1 MWREKEG
8 LFALGCCS
16 SKNRETGVC
25 TGHQLSDTAK
35 QLSLSKSELPL
46 KLVNME
52 QEKTLCTT
60 RIPREVFKLKG
71 SKPGQNLSGRSS
83 HIGAQSPLQEHFLSI
98 TPAFSSSLSARSIH
112 KRSLLSVHSH
122 LHCQCICF
130 HIFILVGRIKNW
142 KLKFKKPHITIH
154 TPNVN

>member
-16 SKNRETGVC
+16 SKSRETGGC

-71 SKPGQNLSGRSS
+71 SKPGQISLVEAPILELRVLCRSTSFQSHQPFPPLSLQGPYTNDLCFQSTLIFTVSASVSTFSFQQEESKIGNLNLKN
-83 HIGAQSPLQEHFLSI
+83 P
-98 TPAFSSSLSARSIH
+98 T
-112 KRSLLSVHSH
+112 LLYIP
-122 LHCQCICF
+122 QM
-130 HIFILVGRIKNW
+130 
-142 KLKFKKPHITIH
+142 
-154 TPNVN
+154 